1 MTRSELA
8 TLAALLPV
16 LLWSCGGG
24 GSGSDASTPQPAP
37 QPPANPPPLPANV
50 TQQRLLA
57 AATEPSQWMTN
68 GGDYQEW
75 RYSRLTQI
83 DRGNVS
89 QLGLVWFS
97 GLDTNVQQN
106 STPLEID
113 GVLYVSTAWSKVY
126 AFDARSGTQLWQYD
140 SQVPDAWRAKVCCG
154 LKNRGVAAWGGKIY
168 VGTLDGRLVAIDAR
182 TGTAAWSVLTI
193 DAAWRYAITGAPRVA
208 KGMVFIG
215 NAGAE
220 YGVRGYLSAYDA
232 ETGRLLWRFFTVPG
246 NPATGFEN
254 QAMQTAAAT
263 WSGDWW
269 RIGGGGAVWNSIV
282 YDPATDLVYFG
293 TANGT
298 PWNQRYRDPSGG
310 DNLYIASIVA
320 VRADTGD
327 YVWHYQATPGDTWD
341 YDATSALTIADLS
354 LDGRTRHVVMQANK
368 NGFFYVLDGATGE
381 LLRAQA
387 FTQQNWTDG
396 VDMTTRRPRVRPEAR
411 YGAGQDFNGIPGPQG
426 ARGWHPSAFSPQ
438 TGLLYIPT
446 QEAYFAWVHDPSYLP
461 SDTGYN
467 LGIDLS
473 GGNYYQTHPAAP
485 RGFVSSLQAWD
496 PTTGAR
502 VWSGESNVGP
512 TGGALATAGGLVF
525 QGGGSSQEL
534 RAYDGA
540 SGAKLWSTQT
550 RTGVFAGPISY
561 EIDGRQYIAV
571 VVGSGASTPSA
582 PNLSR
587 VLVFALNGT
596 AQLPP

>member
-1 MTRSELA
+1 MTRGN
-8 TLAALLPV
+8 LAALAAC
-16 LLWSCGGG
+16 LLLSACGGG
-24 GSGSDASTPQPAP
+24 GGGENAQRQA
-37 QPPANPPPLPANV
+37 QPPQANPPAPAANV
-50 TQQRLLA
+50 TQQRLLNA
-57 AATEPSQWMTN
+57 ASEPSQWLTN

-75 RYSRLTQI
+75 RYSGLARI
-83 DRGNVS
+83 DRSNVS
-89 QLGLVWFS
+89 QLELVWFT

-106 STPLEID
+106 STPLHID
-113 GVLYVSTAWSKVY
+113 GALYVSTAWSKVY
-126 AFDARSGTQLWQYD
+126 ALDARTGAQLWQYD
-140 SQVPDAWRAKVCCG
+140 PQVPDAWASKVCCG
-154 LKNRGVAAWGGKIY
+154 LKNRGVAAWDGKIY
-168 VGTLDGRLVAIDAR
+168 VGTLDGRLVALDAR
-182 TGTAAWSVLTI
+182 TGRVAWSVLTI

-208 KGMVFIG
+208 KGMVLIG

-232 ETGRLLWRFFTVPG
+232 ETGRLLWRFYTVPG
-246 NPATGFEN
+246 EPAIGFEN
-254 QAMQTAAAT
+254 RAMQAAAAT

-282 YDPATDLVYFG
+282 YDPKTDLVYFG

-320 VRADTGD
+320 VHADTGD
-327 YVWHYQATPGDTWD
+327 YAWHYQTTPGDTWD
-341 YDATSALTIADLS
+341 YDATSSLTIADLD

-387 FTQQNWTDG
+387 FTQLNWADG
-396 VDMTTRRPRVRPEAR
+396 VDMTTGRPRVRPESR

-446 QEAYFAWVHDPSYLP
+446 QEAYFAWVHDPAYVP
-461 SDTGYN
+461 SDTRYN

-473 GGNYYQTHPAAP
+473 GGNYYQTHPDAP
-485 RGFVSSLQAWD
+485 RGFVSFLQAWD
-496 PTTGAR
+496 PITGR
-502 VWSGESNVGP
+502 QVWRGPSNAGP

-525 QGGGSSQEL
+525 HGGGSSQVL
-534 RAYDGA
+534 RAYDAATGA
-540 SGAKLWSTQT
+540 ELWSTQG
-550 RTGVFAGPISY
+550 RTGIFAGPISY
-561 EIDGRQYIAV
+561 EVDGRQYIAV
-571 VVGSGASTPSA
+571 VVGSGASSPTA
-582 PNLSR
+582 ANLSR
-587 VLVFALNGT
+587 VLVFALRGNT
-596 AQLPP
+596 QLPP

>member
-1 MTRSELA
+1 MTRRNSPA
-8 TLAALLPV
+8 SAALLSFV
-16 LLWSCGGG
+16 LFGCGGSSG
-24 GSGSDASTPQPAP
+24 GGNAQPQP
-37 QPPANPPPLPANV
+37 QPPINPPPPSANV

-57 AATEPSQWMTN
+57 ATSEPSQWMTN

-75 RYSRLTQI
+75 RYSGLTQI
-83 DRGNVS
+83 DRSNVS
-89 QLGLVWFS
+89 QLGLVWFA

-106 STPLEID
+106 STPLQID
-113 GVLYVSTAWSKVY
+113 GVVYVSTAWSKVY
-126 AFDARSGTQLWQYD
+126 AFDARVGTQLWQYD
-140 SQVPDAWRAKVCCG
+140 PQVPDNWRSRVCCG

-182 TGTAAWSVLTI
+182 TGTAVWSVLTI
-193 DAAWRYAITGAPRVA
+193 DASWRYAITGAPRVA
-208 KGMVFIG
+208 KGMVLIG

-220 YGVRGYLSAYDA
+220 YGVRGYVSAYDA
-232 ETGRLLWRFFTVPG
+232 DTGRLLWRFFTVPG

-263 WSGDWW
+263 WSGEWW
-269 RIGGGGAVWNSIV
+269 RIGGGGALWNSIV
-282 YDPATDLVYFG
+282 YDPKTELVYFG

-320 VRADTGD
+320 VHADTGA
-327 YVWHYQATPGDTWD
+327 YAWHYQATPGDTWD
-341 YDATSALTIADLS
+341 YDSTSPLTIADLS

-387 FTQQNWTDG
+387 FTQMNWADG
-396 VDMTTRRPRVRPEAR
+396 VDMTTGRPRVRPEAR

-446 QEAYFAWVHDPSYLP
+446 QEAYFAWVQDPTYVP
-461 SDTGYN
+461 SDTGFN

-473 GGNYYQTHPAAP
+473 SGTYYQTHPNAP
-485 RGFVSSLQAWD
+485 RGFQSFLQAWD
-496 PTTGAR
+496 PSTGTR
-502 VWSGESNVGP
+502 VWRGESSSGP

-525 QGGGSSQEL
+525 QGGGSSQEF
-534 RAYDGA
+534 RAYDAATGT
-540 SGAKLWSTQT
+540 KLWSTQA

-561 EIDGRQYIAV
+561 EVDGRQYVAV
-571 VVGSGASTPSA
+571 TVGSGASSPSA

-587 VLVFALNGT
+587 LLVFAPNGT

>member
-1 MTRSELA
+1 MTRSKRA
-8 TLAALLPV
+8 RLAALLSVV
-16 LLWSCGGG
+16 LCGCGGG
-24 GSGSDASTPQPAP
+24 GSGGGGNAQPLP
-37 QPPANPPPLPANV
+37 QPPANTPPPPANV

-57 AATEPSQWMTN
+57 AASEPSQWMTN
-68 GGDYQEW
+68 GGDYREW
-75 RYSRLTQI
+75 RYSGLTHV
-83 DRGNVS
+83 DRSNVS
-89 QLGLVWFS
+89 QLGLAWFA

-106 STPLEID
+106 STPLHID
-113 GVLYVSTAWSKVY
+113 GAVYVSTAWSKVY
-126 AFDARSGTQLWQYD
+126 AFDARSATQLWQYD
-140 SQVPDAWRAKVCCG
+140 PQVPDNWRSSVCCG

-168 VGTLDGRLVAIDAR
+168 VGTLDGRLVALDAR
-182 TGTAAWSVLTI
+182 TGTAVWSVLTI
-193 DAAWRYAITGAPRVA
+193 DASWRYAITGAPRVA

-232 ETGRLLWRFFTVPG
+232 ETGRLLWRFHTVPG
-246 NPATGFEN
+246 NPAGGFEN
-254 QAMQTAAAT
+254 QAMQDAAAT
-263 WSGDWW
+263 WSGEWW

-282 YDPATDLVYFG
+282 YDPVTDLVYFG

-310 DNLYIASIVA
+310 DNLFIASIVA
-320 VRADTGD
+320 VHADTGD

-341 YDATSALTIADLS
+341 YDSASPLTIADLS

-368 NGFFYVLDGATGE
+368 NGFFYVLEGATGE

-387 FTQQNWTDG
+387 YTQVNWADG
-396 VDMTTRRPRVRPEAR
+396 VDMTTGRPRVRPEAR
-411 YGAGQDFNGIPGPQG
+411 YDAGQDFNGIPGAQG
-426 ARGWHPSAFSPQ
+426 ARGWHPSTFSPQ

-446 QEAYFAWVHDPSYLP
+446 QEAYFAWVHDPTYTA
-461 SDTGYN
+461 SDTGFN

-473 GGNYYQTHPAAP
+473 GGTYYQTHPNAP
-485 RGFVSSLQAWD
+485 RGVTSFLQAWD
-496 PTTGAR
+496 PITGTQ
-502 VWSGESNVGP
+502 VWRSESNSGP

-525 QGGGSSQEL
+525 HGGGSSQEL
-534 RAYDGA
+534 RAYDAATGA
-540 SGAKLWSTQT
+540 ELWSTQA

-561 EIDGRQYIAV
+561 EVDGRQYIAV
-571 VVGSGASTPSA
+571 TVGSGSSNTSA

-587 VLVFALNGT
+587 LLVFTLNGA

>member
-1 MTRSELA
+1 M
-8 TLAALLPV
+8 V
-16 LLWSCGGG
+16 L
-24 GSGSDASTPQPAP
+24 
-37 QPPANPPPLPANV
+37 
-50 TQQRLLA
+50 
-57 AATEPSQWMTN
+57 
-68 GGDYQEW
+68 
-75 RYSRLTQI
+75 
-83 DRGNVS
+83 
-89 QLGLVWFS
+89 
-97 GLDTNVQQN
+97 
-106 STPLEID
+106 
-113 GVLYVSTAWSKVY
+113 
-126 AFDARSGTQLWQYD
+126 
-140 SQVPDAWRAKVCCG
+140 
-154 LKNRGVAAWGGKIY
+154 
-168 VGTLDGRLVAIDAR
+168 
-182 TGTAAWSVLTI
+182 
-193 DAAWRYAITGAPRVA
+193 
-208 KGMVFIG
+208 IG

-232 ETGRLLWRFFTVPG
+232 DTGRLLWRFFTVPG
-246 NPATGFEN
+246 DPAAGFEN

-298 PWNQRYRDPSGG
+298 PWNQRYRDPNGG

-320 VRADTGD
+320 VHADTGE
-327 YVWHYQATPGDTWD
+327 YAWHYQATPGDTWD

-387 FTQQNWTDG
+387 FTQINWADG
-396 VDMTTRRPRVRPEAR
+396 VDMTTKRPRVRPEAR
-411 YGAGQDFNGIPGPQG
+411 YAAGQDFNGIPGPQG

-438 TGLLYIPT
+438 TGLVYIPT
-446 QEAYFAWVHDPSYLP
+446 QEAYFAWVHDPNYVQ

-473 GGNYYQTHPAAP
+473 GGTYYQTHPNAP
-485 RGFVSSLQAWD
+485 RGFVSSLRAWD
-496 PTTGAR
+496 PVTGAQ
-502 VWSGESNVGP
+502 VWQGESNAGP

-525 QGGGSSQEL
+525 HGGGNSQEF
-534 RAYDGA
+534 RAHDAATGA
-540 SGAKLWSTQT
+540 ELWSTQA

-561 EIDGRQYIAV
+561 EVDGRQYVAV
-571 VVGSGASTPSA
+571 TVGSGAQSPSA

-587 VLVFALNGT
+587 LLVFALNGNM
-596 AQLPP
+596 QLPP

>member
-1 MTRSELA
+1 MIRSN
-8 TLAALLPV
+8 LAALAALCCV
-16 LLWSCGGG
+16 LLSACGGG
-24 GSGSDASTPQPAP
+24 GGSDNAQPRP
-37 QPPANPPPLPANV
+37 QPPANPPPPAANV
-50 TQQRLLA
+50 TQQRLLNA
-57 AATEPSQWMTN
+57 ASEPSQWLTN
-68 GGDYQEW
+68 GGNYQEW
-75 RYSRLTQI
+75 RYSGLTQI
-83 DRGNVS
+83 DRSNVA
-89 QLGLVWFS
+89 QLGLVWFA

-106 STPLEID
+106 STPLQID
-113 GVLYVSTAWSKVY
+113 GVVYVSTAWSKVY
-126 AFDARSGTQLWQYD
+126 AFDARSGAQLWQYD
-140 SQVPDAWRAKVCCG
+140 PQVPDAWRTKVCCG
-154 LKNRGVAAWGGKIY
+154 LKNRGVAAWDGKIY
-168 VGTLDGRLVAIDAR
+168 VGTLDGRLVALDAR
-182 TGTAAWSVLTI
+182 TGSVVWSVLTI

-208 KGMVFIG
+208 QGMVLIG

-232 ETGRLLWRFFTVPG
+232 DTGRLLWRFFTVPG
-246 NPATGFEN
+246 DPAAGFEN

-298 PWNQRYRDPSGG
+298 PWNQRYRDPNGG

-320 VRADTGD
+320 VHADTGE
-327 YVWHYQATPGDTWD
+327 YAWHYQATPGDTWD

-381 LLRAQA
+381 LLRARA
-387 FTQQNWTDG
+387 FTTMNWADG
-396 VDMTTRRPRVRPEAR
+396 VDMTTGRPRVRAEAR
-411 YGAGQDFNGIPGPQG
+411 YGAGQDFNGIPGAQG

-446 QEAYFAWVHDPSYLP
+446 QEAYFAWVHDPTYAP

-467 LGIDLS
+467 LGIDLTS
-473 GGNYYQTHPAAP
+473 GSYYQNNPTAP
-485 RGFVSSLQAWD
+485 RGFVSYLQAWD
-496 PTTGAR
+496 PITGTR
-502 VWSGESNVGP
+502 VWSGASNAGP

-525 QGGGSSQEL
+525 HGSGSSQEF
-534 RAYDGA
+534 RAYDAATGA
-540 SGAKLWSTQT
+540 RLWSMQA

-561 EIDGRQYIAV
+561 EVDGRQHVAV
-571 VVGSGASTPSA
+571 VVGSGASNPAA

-587 VLVFALNGT
+587 LLVFALSGT

>member
-1 MTRSELA
+1 MTRSN
-8 TLAALLPV
+8 LAALAALHC
-16 LLWSCGGG
+16 LLLSACGGG
-24 GSGSDASTPQPAP
+24 GAENGQPQA
-37 QPPANPPPLPANV
+37 QAPPANPPPPAANV
-50 TQQRLLA
+50 TQQRLLNA
-57 AATEPSQWMTN
+57 ASEPSQWLTN

-75 RYSRLTQI
+75 RYSGLTHV
-83 DRGNVS
+83 DRSNVW
-89 QLGLVWFS
+89 QLKLAWFA

-106 STPLEID
+106 STPLHID

-126 AFDARSGTQLWQYD
+126 AFDARTGVQLWQYD
-140 SQVPDAWRAKVCCG
+140 PQIPDAWRSKVCCG

-168 VGTLDGRLVAIDAR
+168 VGTLDGRLVALDAR
-182 TGTAAWSVLTI
+182 TGGVAWSVLTI

-208 KGMVFIG
+208 KGMVLIG

-232 ETGRLLWRFFTVPG
+232 ETGRLLWRSFTVPG
-246 NPATGFEN
+246 DPAIGFEN
-254 QAMQTAAAT
+254 QAMQAAAAT

-282 YDPATDLVYFG
+282 YDPKTDLVYFG

-320 VRADTGD
+320 VHADTGD
-327 YVWHYQATPGDTWD
+327 YAWHYQTTPGDTWD
-341 YDATSALTIADLS
+341 YDATSSLTIAELT
-354 LDGRTRHVVMQANK
+354 LDGRPRHVVMQANK

-387 FTQQNWTDG
+387 FTQLNWADG
-396 VDMTTRRPRVRPEAR
+396 VDMTTGRPRVRAEAR

-446 QEAYFAWVHDPSYLP
+446 QEAYFAWVHNPAYVP
-461 SDTGYN
+461 SDTGFN

-473 GGNYYQTHPAAP
+473 GGNYYQTHPNAP
-485 RGFVSSLQAWD
+485 RGFVSALQAWD
-496 PTTGAR
+496 PVTGTQ
-502 VWSGESNVGP
+502 VWRGESNAGP

-525 QGGGSSQEL
+525 QGGGSAQEF
-534 RAYDGA
+534 RAYDA
-540 SGAKLWSTQT
+540 ATGAKLWSTQA

-571 VVGSGASTPSA
+571 TVGSGASSPSA

-587 VLVFALNGT
+587 LLVFGLNGT